1 MTTRPPGRTPVGV
14 LISGRG
20 SNLGALIEAA
30 RSPDF
35 PARIAVVVS
44 NRSDAPG
51 MERARTA
58 GVPAVVVPGSAF
70 GRDRASH
77 EAAIDAVLTAHGCEF
92 VCLAGYMRVLT
103 PFLIDRWTGRMLNI
117 HPSLLPAFP
126 GVGTHR
132 RALDAGVAIHG
143 CTVHLVTA
151 IVDQGPILAQA
162 AIRVLAGDTAA
173 DLAAR
178 VLAAEHALY
187 PATLASLLGAPVSPA
202 EGNGLLLALRGHPA
216 PGAAPVSGQ

>member
-1 MTTRPPGRTPVGV
+1 MTARPSGRTPVGV

-30 RSPDF
+30 RAPDF

-51 MERARTA
+51 MERARAA

-77 EAAIDAVLTAHGCEF
+77 EAAIDAVLTVHGCEF

-103 PFLIDRWTGRMLNI
+103 PFLIDRWAGRMLNI

-143 CTVHLVTA
+143 CTVHLVTE

-162 AIRVLAGDTAA
+162 AIRVLAGDTET

-187 PATLASLLGAPVSPA
+187 PATLASLLGAPDLPA
-202 EGNGLLLALRGHPA
+202 QGSGLLLALRGRPA
-216 PGAAPVSGQ
+216 PDDAPVSGQ